1 MKDFHCQN
9 CDKDGNNS
17 VELKK
22 IVIEKPAENGSSS
35 GNISLNPIGVI
46 RTEFFNKTA
55 VPRQPSLGSEILG
68 KLEISLETFTNPEHS
83 LEGLEEFSHLWI
95 LYHFHKNQSHPKAK
109 VAPPRLNGGKVG
121 VFSCRSPHRPCPI
134 GLSLV
139 RIDKIEN
146 STIYFYGTDMI
157 DGTPVF
163 DVKPYIP
170 DYDSPALF
178 LEETVEEPTLQED
191 LIKHDFYDSRQA
203 PDGAE
208 NLINNQPST
217 STTQGVIKSTPVKI
231 ANWVSAKR
239 TLKVFYSEKA
249 LTQITDLDVEKK
261 AISSILSSD
270 PRSVYLRTTY
280 GSQFYT
286 FRLGDISVT
295 SKFDDQ
301 SSSVM
306 VLNVNKM
313 EEFHD
318 LGKGKN

>member
-1 MKDFHCQN
+1 M
-9 CDKDGNNS
+9 
-17 VELKK
+17 
-22 IVIEKPAENGSSS
+22 
-35 GNISLNPIGVI
+35 I
-46 RTEFFNKTA
+46 RTEFLNKTA

-163 DVKPYIP
+163 DIKPYIP

-178 LEETVEEPTLQED
+178 LEETLEEQTLQED
-191 LIKHDFYDSRQA
+191 LIKNDFYDSRQA

-217 STTQGVIKSTPVKI
+217 STSQGVIKSTPVKI

-249 LTQITDLDVEKK
+249 LTQITELDVEKVWIFFDLK
-261 AISSILSSD
+261 INIFLIFFFFF
-270 PRSVYLRTTY
+270 RK
-280 GSQFYT
+280 QFHQ
-286 FRLGDISVT
+286 F
-295 SKFDDQ
+295 
-301 SSSVM
+301 
-306 VLNVNKM
+306 
-313 EEFHD
+313 FHLIQD
-318 LGKGKN
+318 LFI